1 MRAAMAGEDSSR
13 TLQAHS
19 QMVAPESGLSVNGPL
34 LRAPSLDDAQ
44 HVHALI
50 QACPPLDVN
59 SLYVYLLLSHHHAET
74 CVVAQGT
81 DGQLLGFVS
90 AYVPPRTP
98 DTLFVW
104 QVAVHESARGTGLGG
119 KMLSH
124 LLERPAL
131 AGISFIETTVGPDNA
146 ASRGMFASLA
156 CKRNAQIAE
165 SALFERHH
173 FGHEAHE
180 EERLLRLGPLSA
192 CPG

>member
-1 MRAAMAGEDSSR
+1 MNTEDSSR

-19 QMVAPESGLSVNGPL
+19 QTAGSGVRLPANGL
-34 LRAPSLDDAQ
+34 VLRAPSLDDARQ
-44 HVHALI
+44 VHALV

-74 CVVAQGT
+74 CVVAQGAN
-81 DGQLLGFVS
+81 GLLQGFVS
-90 AYVPPRTP
+90 AYIPPKMP

-156 CKRNAQIAE
+156 CKRNTQIAE
-165 SALFERHH
+165 SALFEMHH

>member
-1 MRAAMAGEDSSR
+1 MSTEDSAR
-13 TLQAHS
+13 TLRAHA
-19 QMVAPESGLSVNGPL
+19 QTAEPGFRLPGNGPV
-34 LRAPSLDDAQ
+34 LRAPSLDDAR
-44 HVHALI
+44 HVHALV

-74 CVVAQGT
+74 CVVAQGA
-81 DGQLLGFVS
+81 DGLLQGFVS
-90 AYVPPRTP
+90 AYVPPKTP

-104 QVAVHESARGTGLGG
+104 QVAVHERARGTGLGG

-124 LLERPAL
+124 VLERTAL
-131 AGISFIETTVGPDNA
+131 TGISYIETTVGPDNT
-146 ASRGMFASLA
+146 ASRAMFASLA
-156 CKRNAQIAE
+156 RKRNTQIAE
-165 SALFERHH
+165 SALFEMHH

>member
-1 MRAAMAGEDSSR
+1 MSTAMNTEDASR
-13 TLQAHS
+13 TLQTHS
-19 QMVAPESGLSVNGPL
+19 QVAGLSRNASV
-34 LRAPSLDDAQ
+34 LREPSLDDAQ

-59 SLYVYLLLSHHHAET
+59 SLYVYLLLSHHHAQT
-74 CVVAQGT
+74 CVVAQGI
-81 DGQLLGFVS
+81 DGQLQGFVS
-90 AYVPPRTP
+90 AYVPPKTP

-119 KMLSH
+119 KMLRH
-124 LLERPAL
+124 LLKRPAL
-131 AGISFIETTVGPDNA
+131 DGISAIETTVGPDNA

-156 CKRNAQIAE
+156 RKLNTQISE
-165 SALFERHH
+165 SALFEMHH
-173 FGHEAHE
+173 FGHQGHE